1 MRRGCVVTNLKNAF
15 DSLVCE
21 FIVKAGKHGFVSRW
35 RCNVFTI
42 RSRCT
47 GSSFCFSSIH
57 KYFSSS
63 PLKSAHSE
71 CAIWLSLMHCPY
83 SKSIVSAHEYAGE
96 YARLSLAKRN
106 HCRIQYLSPAFL

>member
-1 MRRGCVVTNLKNAF
+1 MRYDCVVIKLK
-15 DSLVCE
+15 
-21 FIVKAGKHGFVSRW
+21 GTFVSLKCKFTAKGDKGGIVSRC
-35 RCNVFTI
+35 RCNIFTI